1 MRKSFCKQTE
11 KQVDARTSLKPSFDK
26 TNKLKQ
32 IENVFLQN
40 IVKKMIIDRLKKF
53 FDLQNNIKL
62 GNLCY
67 KNYDFDKV
75 PLPCIFSRDIY
86 KNNLTIGNADNEQS
100 DLFRVFCNLNKGRK
114 SSEKVSFLKSV
125 TILLKVREDVVDGF
139 KTNLFPIKSENAPY

>member
-67 KNYDFDKV
+67 KNYDFYKV
-75 PLPCIFSRDIY
+75 PLPSIFSRDIY
-86 KNNLTIGNADNEQS
+86 KNNLSIGNADDEQS
-100 DLFRVFCNLNKGRK
+100 DLFRVFCNWNKGRK
-114 SSEKVSFLKSV
+114 SSEKVSFLKNV
-125 TILLKVREDVVDGF
+125 KILLKAREDVVDGF
-139 KTNLFPIKSENAPY
+139 KTNLSPIKSENAPY